1 MSNFCSGHVMRRDLV
16 ISRLG
21 RQGDGIADTDA
32 GPVYLPF
39 TLPGERVVAEI
50 EENRGRVLEILASAP
65 DRIAPICRH
74 FSVCGGCALQHLEWD
89 RTLEW
94 KRQCVADA
102 LRMEGIDATIEPVRA
117 FGPHSRRR
125 AAFSAQKASGLL
137 SFGYRRA
144 QSHDIVDLAECPVML
159 PKFEAALMGLRDF
172 LQQCLPE
179 GEARIVVTL
188 CDNGLDVLIEKTV
201 GKLRVFTAGLAK
213 IAQALGIVRLAIGGE
228 LLLSL
233 ASPQVTFAGVRV
245 DLPPG
250 GFLQASSEAE
260 AAMAQIAL
268 DAIGK
273 ARKTADLFCGLGAFT
288 FALARKAA
296 VTAVETD
303 RTLLAALEAAARH
316 AQGIKPVKTLAR
328 DLMREPLSPTELNA
342 FDAVLFDPPRAGA
355 LAQAK
360 ALAKSR
366 VPTVIA
372 VSCNPASFAKDARAL
387 LDGGL
392 KLVRVVP
399 IDQFVYSAHVEL
411 VAVFSRA

>member
-1 MSNFCSGHVMRRDLV
+1 MSNFCSGRVMRRDLV

-21 RQGDGIADTDA
+21 WHGDGIADTDA

-39 TLPGERVVAEI
+39 ALPGERVAAEI
-50 EENRGRVLEILASAP
+50 EGNRSRVLEILAAAP
-65 DRIAPICRH
+65 DRIAPICSH
-74 FSVCGGCALQHLEWD
+74 FGVCGGCALQHLKWD

-94 KRQCVADA
+94 KRQCVVDA
-102 LRMEGIDATIEPVRA
+102 LRMEGIEAAIEPVRA

-125 AAFSAQKASGLL
+125 AAFSAQKASGVLRL
-137 SFGYRRA
+137 GYRRA
-144 QSHDIVDLAECPVML
+144 LSHDIVDLAECPVLL
-159 PKFEAALMGLRDF
+159 PKFEAAIMGLRDF

-179 GEARIVVTL
+179 GEARIVVTF
-188 CDNGLDVLIEKTV
+188 CDNGLDVLIEKTASR
-201 GKLRVFTAGLAK
+201 LRVFTPKLAK

-233 ASPQVTFAGVRV
+233 ATPQVTLAGVRV
-245 DLPPG
+245 DLSPG

-296 VTAVETD
+296 VTGVETD
-303 RTLLAALEAAARH
+303 RALLAALEAAARH
-316 AQGIKPVKTLAR
+316 AQGIKPIKTLAR

-411 VAVFSRA
+411 IAVFNR